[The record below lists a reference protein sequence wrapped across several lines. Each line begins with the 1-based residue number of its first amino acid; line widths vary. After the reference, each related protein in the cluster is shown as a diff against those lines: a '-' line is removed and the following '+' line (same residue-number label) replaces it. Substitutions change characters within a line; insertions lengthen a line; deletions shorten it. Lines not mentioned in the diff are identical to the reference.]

1 MLIKCRGL
9 NLLSFCLI
17 TPLSIWWNND
27 YAATNNDDA
36 ACLINAANV
45 GQGLCK
51 LTHWLT
57 WHIYNIFYF
66 LIRELINWKNNI

>member
-1 MLIKCRGL
+1 M
-9 NLLSFCLI
+9 
-17 TPLSIWWNND
+17 NND